1 MAGDPEIC
9 SEPVVQSGA
18 FPDRRTS
25 QASRA
30 DRAFREECLRSK
42 RRHRRCAARRR
53 ENRGEALCRPLV
65 RSPRGH
71 RLLRGACLSSPLAR
85 SNHSPLTAH
94 AAQCSKPVGE
104 APVSAVPL
112 NRRTESAAPNKLA
125 ARGWKQ
131 KTPTI
136 VPPSREDGA
145 GPIFPRFPRIVA
157 RSSWV
162 AFAQLST
169 Q

>member
-1 MAGDPEIC
+1 LFASPA
-9 SEPVVQSGA
+9 SFGA
-18 FPDRRTS
+18 PAFCLRWQGQIIHPSRRT
-25 QASRA
+25 
-30 DRAFREECLRSK
+30 
-42 RRHRRCAARRR
+42 
-53 ENRGEALCRPLV
+53 GRP
-65 RSPRGH
+65 
-71 RLLRGACLSSPLAR
+71 
-85 SNHSPLTAH
+85 
-94 AAQCSKPVGE
+94 CSKPVGE
-104 APVSAVPL
+104 APVPAVPL

-136 VPPSREDGA
+136 VPPWREDGA

>member
-1 MAGDPEIC
+1 MWDVLPAGSFLALLLAVFSAGKVKSFTPH
-9 SEPVVQSGA
+9 G
-18 FPDRRTS
+18 
-25 QASRA
+25 ASR
-30 DRAFREECLRSK
+30 
-42 RRHRRCAARRR
+42 
-53 ENRGEALCRPLV
+53 P
-65 RSPRGH
+65 
-71 RLLRGACLSSPLAR
+71 
-85 SNHSPLTAH
+85 
-94 AAQCSKPVGE
+94 CSKPVGE
-104 APVSAVPL
+104 APVPAVPL

-145 GPIFPRFPRIVA
+145 GLIFPRFPRIVA